1 MIKMM
6 EKLKIDDIVIVE
18 GKDDV
23 TKLNQVID
31 ATIIPLHGSV
41 GLSREKIEII
51 KQLSEKNNIILLTDP
66 DFTGKRIRD
75 KINSSVKSNIF
86 NLYVPRSI
94 ATKKE
99 NVVVENVDKEELYRI
114 FLEYL
119 ENKEE
124 IIKKSTYKYTIKDLI
139 EHNLTGTLDSKLRR
153 EVLGDLL
160 KIGYFNSKSLINVLN
175 GMCIS
180 YEEFC
185 KKIIIMNNKL
195 DRKEKVGII
204 FGKFIPVHNGHL
216 NFIKEAAQLVDKLY
230 VTLCV
235 EKTRDDNLIFNSTLP
250 KVITE
255 NDRYRFLKK
264 ELSGLFNVEILILRE
279 EGIETYPNGWLSWT
293 KRVVELLEKNN
304 IVINSIFSNE
314 TQDTVN
320 YKKYFKGHK
329 VFSKELDVHVM
340 DPKRF
345 AYNVSATKIRT
356 NYEEYKNYLPKSVLD
371 FLEK

>member
-99 NVVVENVDKEELYRI
+99 NVGVENVDKEELYRI

-124 IIKKSTYKYTIKDLI
+124 TIKKSTYKYTIKDLI

-160 KIGYFNSKSLINVLN
+160 KI
-175 GMCIS
+175 
-180 YEEFC
+180 
-185 KKIIIMNNKL
+185 
-195 DRKEKVGII
+195 
-204 FGKFIPVHNGHL
+204 
-216 NFIKEAAQLVDKLY
+216 
-230 VTLCV
+230 
-235 EKTRDDNLIFNSTLP
+235 
-250 KVITE
+250 
-255 NDRYRFLKK
+255 
-264 ELSGLFNVEILILRE
+264 
-279 EGIETYPNGWLSWT
+279 
-293 KRVVELLEKNN
+293 
-304 IVINSIFSNE
+304 
-314 TQDTVN
+314 
-320 YKKYFKGHK
+320 
-329 VFSKELDVHVM
+329 
-340 DPKRF
+340 
-345 AYNVSATKIRT
+345 
-356 NYEEYKNYLPKSVLD
+356 
-371 FLEK
+371 